1 MKNTS
6 NLKYNIIHWIIVNN
20 VTKSTRIR
28 IQLFKRESKEVESIK
43 LNNCKN
49 IVTKSTRIR
58 IQLFKRERESKQEA
72 ESLKLNNC
80 KIMLQKVQE

>member
-1 MKNTS
+1 MLQKVKES
-6 NLKYNIIHWIIVNN
+6 EY
-20 VTKSTRIR
+20 SC
-28 IQLFKRESKEVESIK
+28 KRESKKEAESLK

-58 IQLFKRERESKQEA
+58 IQLFKRERESKNEA